1 MIRMFEYD
9 SQIALDDGEIIG
21 DKLTITFPHSAVIF
35 LRHTKNT
42 PDQLTLEINTPGG
55 TISNAIPVMKAQQY
69 TIDELFEKDLL
80 FLIPFHIFCYEKELP
95 EYEDS
100 EEKLQELQNKYYEI
114 RSRLENLS
122 LTGRISEFQKCAI
135 IDMSKK
141 VIENLAIRYANV
153 TKGVTSVM
161 GGKVLEYEAKSILN
175 QGIQKGIQKGHLQGQ
190 IDTLVSLVKDG
201 ILTASDAAKRLGISE
216 EEFRK
221 HL

>member
-1 MIRMFEYD
+1 M
-9 SQIALDDGEIIG
+9 
-21 DKLTITFPHSAVIF
+21 
-35 LRHTKNT
+35 
-42 PDQLTLEINTPGG
+42 
-55 TISNAIPVMKAQQY
+55 
-69 TIDELFEKDLL
+69 L

-100 EEKLQELQNKYYEI
+100 EEKLQELPNKCYEI

-122 LTGRISEFQKCAI
+122 LAGKISEFQKCAI

-175 QGIQKGIQKGHLQGQ
+175 QGIQKGHLQGH

-216 EEFRK
+216 DEFRK

>member
-1 MIRMFEYD
+1 M
-9 SQIALDDGEIIG
+9 
-21 DKLTITFPHSAVIF
+21 
-35 LRHTKNT
+35 
-42 PDQLTLEINTPGG
+42 
-55 TISNAIPVMKAQQY
+55 
-69 TIDELFEKDLL
+69 L

-122 LTGRISEFQKCAI
+122 LAGKISEFQKCAI

-201 ILTASDAAKRLGISE
+201 ILTASDAAKRFGISE
-216 EEFRK
+216 DEFRK